1 MRTCSGSIRAGFAA
15 LSFVLMMLGATAAQA
30 QVPTL
35 TDEFLSGKWHENR
48 ACSGSADY
56 EFSIVF
62 RTLQI
67 GSGDPTDYVVS
78 GPQQISL
85 VASGTPIGL
94 QVVDQDTMV
103 MSIGTSQTPI
113 YRCPASAAAALAPAP
128 VQAPA
133 FSPPPAIAPAATGLG
148 GTISV
153 AFLDG
158 SWKDNGLCLGPTQMQ
173 FDFASNV
180 QFAGAPATS
189 YAIAGNDRIAVTTPS
204 GPLILTVRYVDPNRI
219 FVDDG
224 KGNSGEAWRCSP
236 AQSGFAAP
244 AAAPSPPAAPAPSA
258 LTPAFMFGRWTAT
271 NCAAVSTF
279 RPDGTLLDSSGV
291 VANWSLGAGFLT
303 FSLPSGVSDTVT
315 LRAVDANTVQ
325 RIDTAGNVVTWRRCP

>member
-1 MRTCSGSIRAGFAA
+1 MCLTPTTQRPQPASSIRGEGAVRTCSGSIRAGFAA

-128 VQAPA
+128 V
-133 FSPPPAIAPAATGLG
+133 
-148 GTISV
+148 
-153 AFLDG
+153 
-158 SWKDNGLCLGPTQMQ
+158 
-173 FDFASNV
+173 
-180 QFAGAPATS
+180 
-189 YAIAGNDRIAVTTPS
+189 
-204 GPLILTVRYVDPNRI
+204 
-219 FVDDG
+219 
-224 KGNSGEAWRCSP
+224 
-236 AQSGFAAP
+236 
-244 AAAPSPPAAPAPSA
+244 
-258 LTPAFMFGRWTAT
+258 
-271 NCAAVSTF
+271 
-279 RPDGTLLDSSGV
+279 
-291 VANWSLGAGFLT
+291 
-303 FSLPSGVSDTVT
+303 
-315 LRAVDANTVQ
+315 
-325 RIDTAGNVVTWRRCP
+325 